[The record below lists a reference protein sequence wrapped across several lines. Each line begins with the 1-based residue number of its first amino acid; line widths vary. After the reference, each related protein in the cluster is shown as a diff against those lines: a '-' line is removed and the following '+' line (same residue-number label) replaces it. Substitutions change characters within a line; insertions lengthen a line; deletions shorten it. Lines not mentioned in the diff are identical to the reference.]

1 MVLHETIFNAT
12 NVAEIIDSCHMAF
25 VMIFNLMNVAEKI
38 DSCNMPFVGDF

>member
-1 MVLHETIFNAT
+1 MF
-12 NVAEIIDSCHMAF
+12 AEKTDACHMAF